1 MYIHYCISIME
12 TYWII
17 CFMSNITPML
27 NVQYILTHI
36 RALYSVWIIIYG
48 YSVGHWQCVC
58 KCMRWLCPCVCAL
71 CVCLSGGFFSLSSSM
86 SYRWLSISRNV
97 AIHDNGQMLSLINS
111 LLISK
116 NWISVTELIGIW
128 QLLSLIYCINIIR
141 LANELAENHN
151 VFWVWPK

>member
-71 CVCLSGGFFSLSSSM
+71 CVCLSGGFFFSLFVDELPLTLDFPKCCDTRQRSNAITNK
-86 SYRWLSISRNV
+86 LSFDIEEL
-97 AIHDNGQMLSLINS
+97 DFCNGAYWHLTIIIFD
-111 LLISK
+111 LLHQY
-116 NWISVTELIGIW
+116 N
-128 QLLSLIYCINIIR
+128 
-141 LANELAENHN
+141 
-151 VFWVWPK
+151 